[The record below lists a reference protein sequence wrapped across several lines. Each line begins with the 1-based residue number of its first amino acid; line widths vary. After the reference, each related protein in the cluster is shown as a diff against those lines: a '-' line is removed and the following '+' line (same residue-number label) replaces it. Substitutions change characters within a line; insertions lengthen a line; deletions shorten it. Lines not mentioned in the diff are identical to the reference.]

1 MSTESVCLYPCADG
15 PLRGE
20 LHDRGPRFFF
30 DGRVAALQSGFYT
43 LVDGEYRWQADPPR
57 RSSERRDTH

>member
-20 LHDRGPRFFF
+20 LHDRGPKFFF
-30 DGRVAALQSGFYT
+30 DGRLAGMQRGFYM
-43 LVDGEYRWQADPPR
+43 LVDGEYRWKPESPSRA
-57 RSSERRDTH
+57 SGAA